1 MSYATLHN
9 YGYGI
14 CVDDIKTQNVARLE
28 AMLKLAPKLD
38 RAIHEWLKGNTVNKP
53 NWNDYME
60 FDQDFRLGLAT
71 ILQKTIEEA
80 EGLCLTVCD
89 DYDSRAYLLYQ
100 PSYPWQLT
108 IAERELTEEH
118 VVSVFQRYVGM
129 LTDEAVDVDY
139 QEGKMAA
146 DNHLSRQI

>member
-1 MSYATLHN
+1 MSYTTWHN
-9 YGYGI
+9 YGFGI

-28 AMLKLAPKLD
+28 TMLKLAPKLD
-38 RAIHEWLKGNTVNKP
+38 RAIHEWLKGNSVNKP

-60 FDQDFRLGLAT
+60 CDQDFRLGLAT
-71 ILQKTIEEA
+71 ILQRTIEEA
-80 EGLCLTVCD
+80 EGLCLTACD

-108 IAERELTEEH
+108 ITERELTEEH
-118 VVSVFQRYVGM
+118 VASLFQRYVGM

-139 QEGKMAA
+139 QEVENGG
-146 DNHLSRQI
+146 